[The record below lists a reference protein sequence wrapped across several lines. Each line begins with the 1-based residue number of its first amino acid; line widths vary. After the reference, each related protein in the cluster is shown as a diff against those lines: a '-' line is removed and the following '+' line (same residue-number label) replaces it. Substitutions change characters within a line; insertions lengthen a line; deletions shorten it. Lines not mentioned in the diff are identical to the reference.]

1 MLASSFD
8 LSTSEIV
15 DGFHNLYY
23 NSKAWNKNQWL
34 GYPIR
39 QCPMD
44 LQVYQEIIFRTRPKF
59 VLQTG
64 VLEGGSLLFFA
75 SLFDLMGMDE
85 NAIVVGVDIELTPQA
100 RTLKHPRIRLV
111 KGSSTAPRTVKMVE
125 SLLPG
130 REGFVSLDSDHSE
143 AHVREELRLYAR
155 FVAVGSYLVVEDT
168 NINGHPVRPD
178 FGPGPTEAV
187 EDFLQT
193 DTRFTRADETWK
205 RNLMSFHQGGWL
217 KRTS

>member
-1 MLASSFD
+1 MTAQILKMPR
-8 LSTSEIV
+8 TEIV

-39 QCPMD
+39 QCPFD
-44 LQVYQEIIFRTRPKF
+44 LQVYQEIIFRTRPEF

-75 SLFDLMGMDE
+75 SLFDLMGLDAS
-85 NAIVVGVDIELTPQA
+85 AIVVGVDIEITPQA
-100 RTLKHPRIRLV
+100 RSLKHPRIRLV
-111 KGSSTAPRTVKMVE
+111 KGSSTAPTTIKTVE
-125 SLLPG
+125 SLLPAP
-130 REGFVSLDSDHSE
+130 EGFVSLDSDHSQ
-143 AHVREELRLYAR
+143 AHVREELRLYAGY
-155 FVAVGSYLVVEDT
+155 VAVGSYLVVEDT

-193 DTRFTRADETWK
+193 DARFTRADDVWD
-205 RNLMSFHQGGWL
+205 RNLISFHQGGWL
-217 KRTS
+217 QRRV

>member
-1 MLASSFD
+1 MQAPALD
-8 LSTSEIV
+8 LPTSEIV

-34 GYPIR
+34 GYPIC

-44 LQVYQEIIFRTRPKF
+44 LQVYQELIFRTRPKF

-64 VLEGGSLLFFA
+64 VLAGGSLLFFA
-75 SLFDLMGMDE
+75 TLFDLMGMDAS
-85 NAIVVGVDIELTPQA
+85 AIVVGVDIELSTQA

-111 KGSSTAPRTVKMVE
+111 KGSSTALNTVKMVE
-125 SLLPG
+125 SLLPA
-130 REGFVSLDSDHSE
+130 REGFVSLDSDHTE
-143 AHVREELRLYAR
+143 RHVREELRLYSQ

-168 NINGHPVRPD
+168 NINGHPVRPG
-178 FGPGPTEAV
+178 FGPGPLEAV
-187 EDFLQT
+187 EDFLQA
-193 DTRFTRADETWK
+193 DPRFTRHDEVWQ
-205 RNLMSFHQGGWL
+205 RNLISFHQGGWL